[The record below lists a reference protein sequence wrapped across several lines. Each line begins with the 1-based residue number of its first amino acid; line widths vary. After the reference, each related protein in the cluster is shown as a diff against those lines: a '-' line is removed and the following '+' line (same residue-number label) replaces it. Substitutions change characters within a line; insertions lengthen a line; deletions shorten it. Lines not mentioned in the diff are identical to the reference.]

1 MDYHSHAMSV
11 IEPFDTANEALLDCK
26 RRLENLPDLHCAS
39 VETLW
44 CESGFVGISR
54 LRVVRATGKAL
65 LMPGMTAPRQ
75 WRCPIA
81 LSSSAFAWS
90 LVSTLVGLMNVI
102 ERAWL
107 FAPPAQVD
115 IGRPSLAEAGG
126 VKVEH
131 QA

>member
-54 LRVVRATGKAL
+54 LRVVLCDRQGAADAWNDGATSVE
-65 LMPGMTAPRQ
+65 MSDR
-75 WRCPIA
+75 
-81 LSSSAFAWS
+81 
-90 LVSTLVGLMNVI
+90 LVEQRLRLVIGEHFGGAH
-102 ERAWL
+102 ER
-107 FAPPAQVD
+107 D
-115 IGRPSLAEAGG
+115 RKSLALCPAGTG
-126 VKVEH
+126 GH
-131 QA
+131 R